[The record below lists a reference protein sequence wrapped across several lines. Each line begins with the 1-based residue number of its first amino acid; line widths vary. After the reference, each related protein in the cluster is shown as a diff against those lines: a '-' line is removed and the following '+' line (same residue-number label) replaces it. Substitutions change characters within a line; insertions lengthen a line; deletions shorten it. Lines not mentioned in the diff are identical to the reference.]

1 MNETPAFTLACRDG
15 HSQPPVLR
23 DVSAAAR
30 LDGTL
35 FELVLRQ
42 TYRNTGTQLLEVVY
56 TFPLLPH
63 GVLLSFATELNGARM
78 AGAILPRQ
86 QAEQQYEGALADGDA
101 PVMLEAHADG
111 LHTANIGNLKPG
123 DEIVVEVRMA
133 QVVALEQGR
142 LRLAIPATIAPRY
155 GDPAASGLQ
164 PQQAPVVSMMADY
177 PLALTLHV
185 SGAMSDAAIE
195 CPAHRVVS
203 RRTEAGLEVALAPE
217 ARLDRDVILVVTPKS
232 ATDAVVTQAN
242 DARSPDAP
250 TVLLATLPIFEA
262 PQRDSIE
269 LKLLVDCSGSM
280 GGDSMASARR
290 ALNGIAALLTP
301 ADAVSLTR
309 FGTTVEHASP
319 LTHCTPAVVNRLVQH
334 IARTDANLGGTEME
348 AALAAVFAIASEAP
362 PRAPDVKM
370 RRLAEHVPGGGTSD
384 VLLITDGEV
393 WQVDAIIETARRAGQ
408 RVFVIGVGA
417 SPAEGVLRR
426 LATATGG
433 ACEFATPGEALEAA
447 AQRMLAR
454 IRQQAWTNLRIDW
467 GAEAAWQ
474 GELPLC
480 AFAGDTLDV
489 FAALRANADTG
500 APVRLL
506 ARTSE
511 GVDIPLATASTRTT
525 TADDALPRVAAAR
538 RLADLQPEAATA
550 LAVRYQLMSPFT
562 NCVLVHQRAEADKSP
577 DEAQL
582 HRVEG
587 MLAAG
592 WGATGSVLA
601 ERGGGVQFDRMS
613 AAAGAAPMVSA
624 AAPLMR
630 KAAAMP
636 EMAKRRK
643 MAREA
648 DSSSAQ
654 PRFDAID
661 GQLFG
666 ADIAPRTKPSAN
678 ASLLQGLAEVIRER
692 LWKRAEVGVVMDRCR
707 ALGILDAVGEA
718 IDEVVRLGVSDPQ
731 AWALL
736 VGWLDLRTGSDVY
749 TSVPQEIQLR
759 ILRQGAGVVATAH
772 AVFDRRLG
780 VIDLTAA

>member
-1 MNETPAFTLACRDG
+1 MNETTAFTLACRDG

-42 TYRNTGTQLLEVVY
+42 TYRNTGPQLLEVVY
-56 TFPLLPH
+56 TFPLLPR

-78 AGAILPRQ
+78 AGAILPRK
-86 QAEQQYEGALADGDA
+86 QAEQRYEGALADGDA

-164 PQQAPVVSMMADY
+164 PQQAPVSSMAADY

-185 SGAMSDAAIE
+185 AGALADAAIE
-195 CPAHRVVS
+195 CPTHRVVT
-203 RRTEAGLEVALAPE
+203 RRTEAGLEVALAPQ
-217 ARLDRDVILVVTPKS
+217 ARLDRDVVLVVTPVS
-232 ATDAVVTQAN
+232 AGDAVIAQAH
-242 DARSPDAP
+242 DARAPDAP
-250 TVLLATLPIFEA
+250 VTLLATLPIPAA
-262 PQRDSIE
+262 PQREGIA

-309 FGTTVEHASP
+309 FGSTFEHACP
-319 LTHCTPAVVNRLVQH
+319 LAPCTPAVVKQLTQE
-334 IARTDANLGGTEME
+334 IARTDASLGGTEME
-348 AALAAVFAIASEAP
+348 GALSAVFAIEARV
-362 PRAPDVKM
+362 PRD
-370 RRLAEHVPGGGTSD
+370 GSSD

-393 WQVDAIIETARRAGQ
+393 WQVDAIIATARRAGQ
-408 RVFVIGVGA
+408 RVFVIGVGT

-447 AQRMLAR
+447 ARRMLAR

-489 FAALRANADTG
+489 FGALLAGADAG

-506 ARTSE
+506 SRTSA
-511 GVDIPLATASTRTT
+511 GVDISLATASTRTT
-525 TADDALPRVAAAR
+525 TVDDALPRVAAAR

-550 LAVRYQLMSPFT
+550 LAVRYQLMSPYT
-562 NCVLVHQRAEADKSP
+562 NCVLVHERAQADRST

-582 HRVEG
+582 HRVEN

-601 ERGGGVQFDRMS
+601 SADMADMMS
-613 AAAGAAPMVSA
+613 PVMA
-624 AAPLMR
+624 AAPAGGAVAKRSAAPRLR
-630 KAAAMP
+630 KAAAPMF
-636 EMAKRRK
+636 EML
-643 MAREA
+643 RE
-648 DSSSAQ
+648 SASA
-654 PRFDAID
+654 FDGLD
-661 GQLFG
+661 G
-666 ADIAPRTKPSAN
+666 AAPRAGGMAAESSKAAKARALSP
-678 ASLLQGLAEVIRER
+678 LFELAQVIADHFRQRGSVKALE
-692 LWKRAEVGVVMDRCR
+692 ERCR
-707 ALGILDAVGEA
+707 TLGVHAHVQAALGEVVALGIGESAAWTLLARWLDERFGAAVAATFPESA
-718 IDEVVRLGVSDPQ
+718 LVRVSRLDTGLVTQAFAAFDRTLGALPHARDWP
-731 AWALL
+731 ALL
-736 VGWLDLRTGSDVY
+736 
-749 TSVPQEIQLR
+749 
-759 ILRQGAGVVATAH
+759 A
-772 AVFDRRLG
+772 
-780 VIDLTAA
+780 